1 MLTRLD
7 DYPLHQTAEPI
18 AQPATGDRNFY
29 DRYFF
34 NGYTRAGDLFF
45 AAALGVYPN
54 RRVMDAAFS
63 VVKDGRQWV
72 VRASRLAPCERTET
86 AVGPITV
93 EVVEPLRALRVRV
106 AENPYGIAAELTF
119 RARTA
124 PIEEPR
130 FTHRVAGRLVMD
142 STRLTQFGA
151 WEGTLA
157 VDGTRRP
164 IGPTDVLG
172 CRDRSWGV
180 RIVGEPEGGAP
191 GMPPQFYWLWAPIH
205 FDDVCVHFD
214 VNEDGDGRRWH
225 ANGNLA
231 RVGDFAAE
239 SGVEY
244 LTAVE
249 QRVRW
254 RAGTRRAE
262 RASIVLTPH
271 GRPPVTIEL
280 DPLLTFQMRGLGYL
294 DPEWGHGMWKGE
306 EAVGGDAWTLAD
318 LDPLAPWHLHVQ
330 QVCRA
335 RMGGREGIGVLEQ
348 LVIGPHAPSGF
359 RSIVDGAP

>member
-63 VVKDGRQWV
+63 VVRDGRQWV
-72 VRASRLAPCERTET
+72 VRGSRLAPIERTET
-86 AVGPITV
+86 TVGPITV
-93 EVVEPLRALRVRV
+93 EVVEPLRTLRVRV
-106 AENPYGIAAELTF
+106 AENAHGLAADLVF

-124 PIEEPR
+124 AIEEPR

-142 STRLTQFGA
+142 STRLTQFGT
-151 WEGTLA
+151 WEGRLTVGDASVALA
-157 VDGTRRP
+157 P
-164 IGPTDVLG
+164 AAVLG

-180 RIVGEPEGGAP
+180 RLVGEPEGGAP
-191 GMPPQFYWLWAPIH
+191 GMPPQFYWLWAPIN

-214 VNEDGDGRRWH
+214 VNEDGEGRRWH

-231 RVGDFAAE
+231 RVGDFTE
-239 SGVEY
+239 GGVEY
-244 LTAVE
+244 LQAVA
-249 QRVRW
+249 QQVRW
-254 RAGTRRAE
+254 RPGTRRA
-262 RASIVLTPH
+262 RAAKIVLTPH
-271 GRPPVTIEL
+271 RRPPLTLEL
-280 DPLLTFQMRGLGYL
+280 EPLFAFQMRGLGYL

-306 EAVGGDAWTLAD
+306 EAVGGDVWTLAD
-318 LDPLAPWHLHVQ
+318 LDPLDPRHVHVQ
-330 QVCRA
+330 QLCRA
-335 RMGGREGIGVLEQ
+335 RLDGREGLGVLEQ
-348 LVIGPHAPSGF
+348 LVLGPHAPSGF
-359 RSIVDGAP
+359 RSILDGAP